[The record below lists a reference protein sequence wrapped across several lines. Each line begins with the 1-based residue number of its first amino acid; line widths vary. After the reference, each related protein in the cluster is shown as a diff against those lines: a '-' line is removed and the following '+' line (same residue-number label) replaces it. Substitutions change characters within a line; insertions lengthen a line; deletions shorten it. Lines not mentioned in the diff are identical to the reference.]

1 MHEETCTIEEIR
13 NSINQ
18 KTDNILA
25 KNKKVKKDKT
35 LYTTY
40 IYTTTK
46 NSMKI
51 VGLAI
56 IHRDTCI
63 N

>member
-1 MHEETCTIEEIR
+1 MKKLAPQEKSETV
-13 NSINQ
+13 NQ
-18 KTDNILA
+18 KNTIYWP
-25 KNKKVKKDKT
+25 KTKKIKKTKH
-35 LYTTY
+35 YIQP

-46 NSMKI
+46 NGLKI

>member
-1 MHEETCTIEEIR
+1 MKKLAPQENSETV
-13 NSINQ
+13 NQ

-46 NSMKI
+46 NGLKI

-56 IHRDTCI
+56 IHRDTYI